1 MFFVYMVL
9 IACTVWIEEFESM
22 QMYAGILV
30 CVCMYICVC
39 MYVYVYIYIYIYMT
53 LSIFISSPSHNQ
65 LDH

>member
-39 MYVYVYIYIYIYMT
+39 MYVCMYVCIYIYIYI
-53 LSIFISSPSHNQ
+53 
-65 LDH
+65 